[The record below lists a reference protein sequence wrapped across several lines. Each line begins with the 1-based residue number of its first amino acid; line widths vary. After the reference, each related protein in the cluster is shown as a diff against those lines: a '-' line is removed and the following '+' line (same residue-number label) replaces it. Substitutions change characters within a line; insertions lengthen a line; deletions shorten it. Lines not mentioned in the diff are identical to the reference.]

1 MAKGALMISV
11 LRKSIKT
18 WKLFW
23 ADAGGAVLF
32 YITAT
37 LPALVGFSLLAID
50 SSRLMTLHTSLQKG
64 VDALSLAAAGELDRA
79 PNAMARAELAAEKL
93 LRNTQVFGEGE
104 AHIGAD
110 TDPDPGNVDL
120 NVTLTFYSKLP
131 ASDALPMPTGGPTKL
146 DPTDPKDNAK
156 ARFVQVTVDTYNMD
170 TIFPASFIGG
180 PDSATSNATAVAG
193 MSQVLCRL
201 TPLFICNPWEGSS
214 NDIYENLSIYNNT
227 DERAERRRQIRVRM
241 GPGGSGWF
249 PGNYG
254 FLDFGNGAPA
264 LEKALAVG
272 APDNCFAQSGVDT
285 KTGQNTGPVEDG
297 INTRFG
303 LYPNSMPKGIAKPYN
318 ENWSVRPAKNVR
330 MGQPQNAAKLCGE
343 YSPDTNVTNGMA
355 LPRDPAFTN
364 QAARMGTSAHPNTA
378 ELTDYWNGNFP
389 AYDNGAGPGWPSRP
403 PAAIAGPAI
412 TEPVYQTE
420 GSANNWNE
428 LTRYEIY
435 KWEIAADMMNDLSGD
450 TPANGG
456 GEVGDPWDSNTSN
469 GGVETPGGARCF
481 KGTQDIMDPLD
492 VVDRRLIGVAILNCK
507 ALEANGFKLNGN
519 TKGIPVASFAEFFL
533 TEPLEKG
540 GSGTAGDIYMEF
552 VEIIE
557 AGTEQSVSRD
567 QVQIY
572 R

>member
-1 MAKGALMISV
+1 MTAKDSLVTSL
-11 LRKSIKT
+11 LRNSITT
-18 WKLFW
+18 WKRFW
-23 ADAGGAVLF
+23 ADVSGAVLF

-50 SSRLMTLHTSLQKG
+50 ASRLMTLHTSLQKG
-64 VDALSLAAAGELDRA
+64 VDALSLAAAGELDRT
-79 PNAMARAELAAEKL
+79 PNAMARAQLAAENL
-93 LRNTQVFGEGE
+93 LRNTQVFGLGE

-110 TDPDPGNVDL
+110 TDPDPVNVDL

-131 ASDALPMPTGGPTKL
+131 ASDSDPMPAGGPTKL
-146 DPTDPKDNAK
+146 DPTDPNDNAR
-156 ARFVQVTVDTYNMD
+156 ARFVRVTVDTYAMD
-170 TIFPASFIGG
+170 TIFPASFLGG

-201 TPLFICNPWEGSS
+201 TPLFICNPWEGGT

-227 DERAERRRQIRVRM
+227 NTRLKRRRQMRVRM

-303 LYPNSMPKGIAKPYN
+303 LYPSSLPKGIAKPYN
-318 ENWSVRPAKNVR
+318 QNWQVRPAKNIR
-330 MGQPQNAAKLCGE
+330 MGQPQNASKICSE
-343 YSPDTNVTNGMA
+343 YSPDTNIANGMA
-355 LPRDPAFTN
+355 LPRDPVFAN
-364 QAARMGTSAHPNTA
+364 QAARLGSSAHPTVS
-378 ELTDYWNGNFP
+378 EFTDYWNGNFA
-389 AYDNGAGPGWPSRP
+389 AYDNGLGPGWPSRP
-403 PAAIAGPAI
+403 AASAVGPAI
-412 TEPVYQTE
+412 TDPPYQAE
-420 GSANNWNE
+420 GPAGLWSE
-428 LTRYEIY
+428 LTRYEMY
-435 KWEIAADMMNDLSGD
+435 KWEISTDMMSEVSGD

-456 GEVGDPWDSNTSN
+456 GEVGDPWEDPNN
-469 GGVETPGGARCF
+469 AETGGARCF
-481 KGTQDIMDPLD
+481 KGTKDIMDPLD
-492 VVDRRLIGVAILNCK
+492 EVDRRLIGVAILNCK
-507 ALEANGFKLNGN
+507 ALEAHGFKLNGN

-552 VEIIE
+552 VNIIE